1 MSETMHNNEPG
12 CHGPS
17 KRASAARRRLH
28 GAAAVLALGAAL
40 FPFLAAGASASTPG
54 TSSSVQTLTP
64 AAPGSNPAVQL
75 AATLAQEGD
84 SATQVATALSDTY
97 QVGTGEVTGLL
108 TENGYNG
115 VEIAQALRTVYD
127 ARDVD
132 VVFALD
138 SIGYS
143 YGGVALTVSDVYGDS
158 AAQVI
163 DAYGSLG
170 LASGAIAS
178 GVSSSLG
185 YQPYTLSTADP
196 FNLFTPLL
204 MGVSG
209 ASTSEGASV
218 LQWPANGSLDQDWYV
233 LPSENGYAEIVDRN
247 SGMCMSVAGNSL
259 TPGTQ
264 LVQWPCGE
272 ANYSQ
277 DWFLGSS
284 GTFANWSENNWKV
297 GVHSQLDPFL
307 YAEVEGQSPYAGAP
321 IDQQFWDGGWNQV
334 WTFLQA

>member
-1 MSETMHNNEPG
+1 VS
-12 CHGPS
+12 
-17 KRASAARRRLH
+17 
-28 GAAAVLALGAAL
+28 
-40 FPFLAAGASASTPG
+40 
-54 TSSSVQTLTP
+54 LTP
-64 AAPGSNPAVQL
+64 TAA
-75 AATLAQEGD
+75 
-84 SATQVATALSDTY
+84 
-97 QVGTGEVTGLL
+97 
-108 TENGYNG
+108 
-115 VEIAQALRTVYD
+115 
-127 ARDVD
+127 
-132 VVFALD
+132 
-138 SIGYS
+138 
-143 YGGVALTVSDVYGDS
+143 
-158 AAQVI
+158 
-163 DAYGSLG
+163 LG

-178 GVSSSLG
+178 QVGSSLG
-185 YQPYTLSTADP
+185 YQPYTLSTAGP

-218 LQWPANGSLDQDWYV
+218 VQWPANGSLDQDWYV

-247 SGMCMSVAGNSL
+247 SGMCLSVAGNSL

-264 LVQWPCGE
+264 LIQWPCGE

-284 GTFANWSENNWKV
+284 GTFADWSENNWKV

-307 YAEVEGQSPYAGAP
+307 YAEVEGESPYAGAP